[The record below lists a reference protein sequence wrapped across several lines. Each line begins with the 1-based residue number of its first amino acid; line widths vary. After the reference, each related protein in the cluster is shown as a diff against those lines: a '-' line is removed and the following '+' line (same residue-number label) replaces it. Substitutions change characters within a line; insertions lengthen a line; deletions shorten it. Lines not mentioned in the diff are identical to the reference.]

1 MKKSELLKL
10 AQLSVLKDFT
20 IADGDKLELV
30 NFLEGY
36 RGLELWHE
44 QKKEAKEG
52 NENGEL

>member
-36 RGLELWHE
+36 RGLELYRE
-44 QKKEAKEG
+44 KREEEKAG